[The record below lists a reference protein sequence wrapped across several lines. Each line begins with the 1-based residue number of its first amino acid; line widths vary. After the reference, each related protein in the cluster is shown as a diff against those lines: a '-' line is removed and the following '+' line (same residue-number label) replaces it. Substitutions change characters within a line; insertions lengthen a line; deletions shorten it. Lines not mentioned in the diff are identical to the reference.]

1 MLLAIRIIRRIDD
14 RWLKQG
20 EVGKKP
26 APLEE
31 VVNNKTKESRGS
43 VKQQGLAIS

>member
-1 MLLAIRIIRRIDD
+1 MTGRSN
-14 RWLKQG
+14 G
-20 EVGKKP
+20 EEWEKKP

-43 VKQQGLAIS
+43 VKQKGLAIS